1 MSFNDLQKF
10 DNTRGCD
17 NIGKFDDIR
26 PYYDREIPAAMKR
39 IAESS
44 SFPVLASFVYP
55 GRPLEELKQ
64 MLLGFKKISDFQ
76 LEVMKCVNEQ
86 VIARSITEFSYNGIE
101 NLLPNKQY
109 LFVSNHRDIM
119 LDSSL
124 LQYILYKNGHRTSEI
139 TFGSNLMSSPLVID
153 IGKSNK
159 MFRVERGG
167 NMKDFYKNS
176 MHLSEYIRYAI
187 VEKGESVWIA
197 QRNGRTKDGNDAT
210 DQGIIK
216 MFCMSKPY
224 DKIEALAELN
234 IVPVSV
240 SYEWEP
246 CDILKTL
253 ELYESKYMKYIKKPG
268 EDLNSILTGITQQKG
283 RVHFEICKPLDRG
296 ILQSMGNGVTGN
308 DYNRAVAGYIDRE
321 IISHYRL
328 YPNNY
333 IAHDIRYGSSEYGN
347 CYSADEKNLFIER
360 MNGLLD
366 YADCDTELLYDI
378 FLGIYSNPVDAKRK
392 IAKAIRN
399 Y

>member
-1 MSFNDLQKF
+1 MG
-10 DNTRGCD
+10 R
-17 NIGKFDDIR
+17 FDDIR
-26 PYYDREIPAAMKR
+26 PYYDSEIPAAMKR

-55 GRPLEELKQ
+55 GRPLEDLKQ
-64 MLLGFKKISDFQ
+64 MLLGFKTISDFQ

-86 VIARSITEFSYNGIE
+86 VISRSITEFSYNGAD
-101 NLLPNKQY
+101 NLLRERKY

-124 LQYILYKNGHRTSEI
+124 LQYILYKNRHQTSEI
-139 TFGSNLMSSPLVID
+139 TFGSNLMNSPLVID

-167 NMKDFYKNS
+167 NMKDLYKSS
-176 MHLSEYIRYAI
+176 MHLSEYIRHAI

-210 DQGIIK
+210 DQGLVK
-216 MFCMSKPY
+216 MFCMSKPN

-283 RVHFEICKPLDRG
+283 RVHFEICKPLERD

-308 DYNRAVAGYIDRE
+308 DYSRAVAGYIDKE

-333 IAHDIRYGSSEYGN
+333 IAHDIRYGSSEYSN
-347 CYSADEKNLFIER
+347 CYSAKEKQLFTDR
-360 MNGLLD
+360 MNALLD

-378 FLGIYSNPVDAKRK
+378 YLGIYSNPVDAKRK
-392 IAKAIRN
+392 IAL
-399 Y
+399 